1 MSGKII
7 VPPRRVYIVSS
18 GTAVGHEE
26 NAGPLGGK
34 FDVADT
40 EDDRFGM
47 DSYEKSEAQMQ
58 KVALEYAIKKAGL
71 CEDDVE
77 VIFAGD
83 LLNQCVSSA
92 YAYAENEIPFL
103 GLFGACSTAAQG
115 LLTAAV
121 FASFAADCAAA
132 VTSSHN
138 CTSERQFRFPLEY
151 GAQRPPTA
159 QWTVTGAGAFIVCAE
174 GSTPSDRGKPD
185 EGGPCSCGCAD
196 KAYAGGNAD
205 AGGTHADRG
214 KPYEGGPCSCDCA
227 DKSYAEGNADTGGT
241 HAGRGKPAEGGT
253 PSDRG
258 KPAGFNVEIAAVL
271 PGISRDYG
279 INDANDMGAA
289 MAPAA
294 ADTILRYLSLSGTKP
309 EDYSMIATGDL
320 GLRGSELLRGLCES
334 HGVDISG
341 VHTDC
346 GVRIYDIDGQDK
358 HSGGS
363 GCGCSAVVLAAD
375 ILPRIRSGEL
385 SDVLFVGTGA
395 LMNPQALMQGENI
408 VGIAHLVHLKGV
420 K

>member
-71 CEDDVE
+71 CENDVE

-174 GSTPSDRGKPD
+174 GGTPSDRGKPA

-196 KAYAGGNAD
+196 KTYAEGNAD

-214 KPYEGGPCSCDCA
+214 KH
-227 DKSYAEGNADTGGT
+227 AEGGT
-241 HAGRGKPAEGGT
+241 HA
-253 PSDRG
+253 DRG

>member
-1 MSGKII
+1 MSGRII

-174 GSTPSDRGKPD
+174 GGTPSDRGKPD

-196 KAYAGGNAD
+196 KAYAEGNAD
-205 AGGTHADRG
+205 AGGTHA
-214 KPYEGGPCSCDCA
+214 
-227 DKSYAEGNADTGGT
+227 
-241 HAGRGKPAEGGT
+241 
-253 PSDRG
+253 DRG

>member
-1 MSGKII
+1 MSGRII

-71 CEDDVE
+71 CENDVE

-174 GSTPSDRGKPD
+174 GGTHADRGKPD

-196 KAYAGGNAD
+196 KAYAEGNAD
-205 AGGTHADRG
+205 VGGTHAD
-214 KPYEGGPCSCDCA
+214 CD
-227 DKSYAEGNADTGGT
+227 T
-241 HAGRGKPAEGGT
+241 PAEGGT

-408 VGIAHLVHLKGV
+408 VGIAHLVHLRGV

>member
-1 MSGKII
+1 MSGRII

-174 GSTPSDRGKPD
+174 G
-185 EGGPCSCGCAD
+185 
-196 KAYAGGNAD
+196 
-205 AGGTHADRG
+205 
-214 KPYEGGPCSCDCA
+214 
-227 DKSYAEGNADTGGT
+227 
-241 HAGRGKPAEGGT
+241 GT

-258 KPAGFNVEIAAVL
+258 KPAGFNVEIAAML

>member
-174 GSTPSDRGKPD
+174 GGTPSDRDTPA

-196 KAYAGGNAD
+196 KAYTEGNAD
-205 AGGTHADRG
+205 AGGTHAD
-214 KPYEGGPCSCDCA
+214 C
-227 DKSYAEGNADTGGT
+227 
-241 HAGRGKPAEGGT
+241 
-253 PSDRG
+253 G
-258 KPAGFNVEIAAVL
+258 KPAGFNVEIAAML

-408 VGIAHLVHLKGV
+408 VGIAHLVHLRGV

>member
-174 GSTPSDRGKPD
+174 GGTPSDRGMPSD
-185 EGGPCSCGCAD
+185 HGEPAEGGPCSCGCAD
-196 KAYAGGNAD
+196 KAYAEGNAD
-205 AGGTHADRG
+205 AGGTHAD
-214 KPYEGGPCSCDCA
+214 S
-227 DKSYAEGNADTGGT
+227 
-241 HAGRGKPAEGGT
+241 GT

-346 GVRIYDIDGQDK
+346 GVRIYDIDAQDK

>member
-58 KVALEYAIKKAGL
+58 KIALEYAIKKAGL

-174 GSTPSDRGKPD
+174 GGTPSDCGKPA

-196 KAYAGGNAD
+196 KAYAEGNAD
-205 AGGTHADRG
+205 AGGTHADR
-214 KPYEGGPCSCDCA
+214 
-227 DKSYAEGNADTGGT
+227 DT
-241 HAGRGKPAEGGT
+241 PAEGGT
-253 PSDRG
+253 PSGRG